1 MLHKVDSMI
10 RESMRKHGTNM
21 SMLSIPNR
29 SGWRVL
35 GPGSHTGVRG
45 PGTSSSA
52 RLHCSHHI
60 QDTGYW
66 LPKLSSYNTI
76 LGLSHAQEHQKIDS
90 KSQLIP

>member
-1 MLHKVDSMI
+1 MLHKEDSMI
-10 RESMRKHGTNM
+10 RGSMRKHGTNM

-29 SGWRVL
+29 SGWRVV

-60 QDTGYW
+60 QDTGY
-66 LPKLSSYNTI
+66 PDTSYNTI
-76 LGLSHAQEHQKIDS
+76 LGLSHAQ
-90 KSQLIP
+90 

>member
-1 MLHKVDSMI
+1 MI
-10 RESMRKHGTNM
+10 RGSMRKHGTNM
-21 SMLSIPNR
+21 SMLSMLSIPNR

-52 RLHCSHHI
+52 RLHCCHHI
-60 QDTGYW
+60 QDTRT
-66 LPKLSSYNTI
+66 SYNTI
-76 LGLSHAQEHQKIDS
+76 LGLSHALEIDS